1 MPIVQVQLP
10 DGTSVP
16 VEVPDAGEP
25 TPFQKTKNALVS
37 GGKSVGRGFMSGLAS
52 LAEGA
57 AAFNY
62 ADRMGRSSVPGNEL
76 SAKVREMLPVP
87 ADESTFERYS
97 RKGLEG
103 IGGALATP
111 APGAMLANLFSGGVG
126 GVTGEAGRSFMEKTG
141 PVGEGL
147 GQFGGALLGGGLA
160 AFAAGPKQGVAAADI
175 RRQAAG
181 MTPQQ
186 WAETEARNRLLQQS
200 GARTT
205 TAADAFPEGSG
216 VKVLAQE
223 VINSEGG
230 ENLAGKIGE
239 RYTPGGDMTM
249 LGEKFLDN
257 LAPRVE
263 PATVA
268 NRLSDSANDYTG
280 NLSRLATEGVTNA
293 LAGKTVKAKDVAEI
307 YKNLMQI
314 ADAMR
319 KTQPSLAP
327 VYEEVAQQLL
337 TTEKGKQGFVTD
349 LQGLSFQLKNL
360 KDAPVSPNAGAGRKG
375 ADAMWRQ
382 AIGEAESQLGT
393 KSPAWKQAMDDY
405 AAFQAGPIAQTKTGA
420 IKKVGDANPNLE
432 TPTALSKL
440 NAFTEGY
447 DPATI
452 AGNARLLSNRNMT
465 QGETI
470 DPKEIARA
478 LAQQRLRNGDTMNP
492 GKTIRNISGG
502 EKEAELSALLPAGQN
517 RAATFAP
524 LEAAD
529 TLQGLK
535 PKGAN
540 MRQPEM
546 RAFQALLRP
555 FRTLDMMITARN
567 ERGIQQELGRL
578 LGDPANLPKLRE
590 IAMFD
595 PTVRRQLTLLSALR
609 PGAFAQSQGAQ

>member
-1 MPIVQVQLP
+1 
-10 DGTSVP
+10 
-16 VEVPDAGEP
+16 
-25 TPFQKTKNALVS
+25 
-37 GGKSVGRGFMSGLAS
+37 
-52 LAEGA
+52 
-57 AAFNY
+57 
-62 ADRMGRSSVPGNEL
+62 
-76 SAKVREMLPVP
+76 
-87 ADESTFERYS
+87 
-97 RKGLEG
+97 
-103 IGGALATP
+103 
-111 APGAMLANLFSGGVG
+111 
-126 GVTGEAGRSFMEKTG
+126 MEKTG

-147 GQFGGALLGGGLA
+147 GQFGGALLGGGFA
-160 AFAAGPKQGVAAADI
+160 AFAAGPKQGVAAADV
-175 RRQAAG
+175 RRQAAL

-200 GARTT
+200 GAKTT
-205 TAADAFPEGSG
+205 TAADAFPDGSG

-230 ENLAGKIGE
+230 EALAGRIGE
-239 RYTPGGDMTM
+239 RYSPGGDMTM

-268 NRLSDSANDYTG
+268 NRLSDAANDYKG
-280 NLSRLATEGVTNA
+280 NLGRLATEGVTNA

-314 ADAMR
+314 SDAMR

-327 VYEEVAQQLL
+327 IYEEVAQQLL

-382 AIGEAESQLGT
+382 AIGEAEAQLAA
-393 KSPAWKQAMDDY
+393 KSPAWKQAMEDY
-405 AAFQAGPIAQTKTGA
+405 AAFQAGPIALTKTGA
-420 IKKVGDANPNLE
+420 IQKVGDANPNLE

-452 AGNARLLSNRNMT
+452 AGNSRLLSNRNMT
-465 QGETI
+465 QGRTVNTA
-470 DPKEIARA
+470 EIARA
-478 LAQQRLRNGDTMNP
+478 LAQQRLRFGSTDP
-492 GKTIRNISGG
+492 GMTIRGQAGSIG
-502 EKEAELSALLPAGQN
+502 ERELSALLPAGTNLRQ
-517 RAATFAP
+517 TFAP

-529 TLQGLK
+529 ILQGLK
-535 PKGAN
+535 PKVAN
-540 MRQPEM
+540 MRQPGM
-546 RAFQALLRP
+546 RIFQALLRP
-555 FRTLDMMITARN
+555 FRTLDMMITAKN

-578 LGDPANLPKLRE
+578 LGDPANLPRLKE

-609 PGAFAQSQGAQ
+609 PAAFAQSQGAQ